1 MQIWE
6 TYMMGGAGRS
16 QFQLRLIDN
25 DLFQLLL
32 ANCTLY
38 VKDGEHLITTVEK
51 KVLEIKRV

>member
-1 MQIWE
+1 
-6 TYMMGGAGRS
+6 MMGGAGRS

-38 VKDGEHLITTVEK
+38 VKDREHLITTVEK